1 MMNPRVRVIKVLAG
15 AFLFVSPLAGSTQA
29 APPARI
35 SDLKVEAD
43 TFLKQG
49 QIERAISLYE
59 TVLKEDVH
67 FANAHYNLATAY
79 YLKKDTEKAAES
91 LEAFLR
97 LAPED
102 AEALYNL
109 GCLKIRLGHFD
120 EAMKCFLKA
129 ENCPCS
135 RLISRKIKE
144 ALRFTKGLRTE
155 NPETQKLL
163 AYLLTLAPSSGNG

>member
-1 MMNPRVRVIKVLAG
+1 MNRTLRGFQVLLGVALFIFSLPEG
-15 AFLFVSPLAGSTQA
+15 AQA
-29 APPARI
+29 ASPPQI
-35 SDLKVEAD
+35 LNFKIEAD
-43 TFLKQG
+43 QFLKQG
-49 QIERAISLYE
+49 QIEQAISRYKA
-59 TVLKEDVH
+59 VLKKDGR

-79 YLKKDTEKAAES
+79 YLKGDMKRAAES

-102 AEALYNL
+102 SEALYNL

-135 RLISRKIKE
+135 RSISRKIKE

-155 NPETQKLL
+155 NPGTQKLL
-163 AYLLTLAPSSGNG
+163 AFLLTLSPSSGNG

>member
-1 MMNPRVRVIKVLAG
+1 MNQLTQGWKVLLGVSLLLLCLSEG
-15 AFLFVSPLAGSTQA
+15 ANA
-29 APPARI
+29 ATPPQVLN
-35 SDLKVEAD
+35 LKIKAD
-43 TFLKQG
+43 RHLQGG
-49 QIERAISLYE
+49 QIERAILLYE
-59 TVLKEDVH
+59 RVLREDSA
-67 FANAHYNLATAY
+67 FANAYYNLATAY
-79 YLKKDTEKAAES
+79 YVKGNLWKALES
-91 LEAFLR
+91 LEAFLQLR
-97 LAPED
+97 PED

-109 GCLKIRLGHFD
+109 GCLKLRLGNFD

-155 NPETQKLL
+155 NPEIQELL

>member
-1 MMNPRVRVIKVLAG
+1 MNPRVQIIKVLVG
-15 AFLFVSPLAGSTQA
+15 AFLFVFPLAGSTRA
-29 APPARI
+29 APPPRI
-35 SDLKVEAD
+35 FDLKVEAD
-43 TFLKQG
+43 TLLKQG

-59 TVLKEDVH
+59 TVLKEDAR

-79 YLKKDTEKAAES
+79 YLRGNLGKAAES
-91 LEAFLR
+91 LEVFLE
-97 LAPED
+97 LKPED

-109 GCLKIRLGHFD
+109 GCLKMRLGNFD
-120 EAMKCFLKA
+120 DAMKCFLKA

-144 ALRFTKGLRTE
+144 ALHFTKGLRTE